1 MHTLPPQTAGQLP
14 FDRSWF
20 LHVNELARDTPWLH
34 APARGYASYGVVLF
48 AGCCSRPGGPP
59 APGATRR
66 RSRRRGGRRGVS
78 WSAGSW

>member
-48 AGCCSRPGGPP
+48 AGLLLGLVA
-59 APGATRR
+59 AP
-66 RSRRRGGRRGVS
+66 
-78 WSAGSW
+78 

>member
-48 AGCCSRPGGPP
+48 LARTPLRVLVTAGP
-59 APGATRR
+59 ATATA
-66 RSRRRGGRRGVS
+66 ST
-78 WSAGSW
+78 